1 MLKVALTGGIA
12 SGKTT
17 VSDLFVE
24 LGVPVIDTDIIA
36 RQLVEPGQPALEQI
50 VAHFGASILQA
61 DGQLD
66 RRQLRARIF
75 NDPGERH
82 ALEAIL
88 HPAIRNELESQLA
101 RVTAPYTILV
111 IPLLAESSRTWGQD
125 RTLLVDA
132 PEALQVARLVE
143 RDHCSVAEA
152 EAALSSQADRGQRQS
167 IADDIILNDGD
178 TAKLAKRVRELHSA
192 YLRTASQERQQRFT

>member
-1 MLKVALTGGIA
+1 VLKVALTGGIA

-75 NDPGERH
+75 NDPGERQ

-178 TAKLAKRVRELHSA
+178 TAELAKRVRELHSA

>member
-178 TAKLAKRVRELHSA
+178 TAELAKRVRELHSA

>member
-17 VSDLFVE
+17 VSDLFAE

-75 NDPGERH
+75 NDPGERQ

-111 IPLLAESSRTWGQD
+111 IPLLAESSRPWGQD

-132 PEALQVARLVE
+132 SEALQVARLVE

-178 TAKLAKRVRELHSA
+178 TAELAKRVRELHSA